1 MDINVQRKFESYPP
15 HIRPKMEYLRSLI
28 LDVAVHDKHVG
39 ELEETLKWGEPSY
52 LTTNSKS
59 GTTIRIDWKPKYP
72 DRYSLYVSC
81 KTTLVDTYRSIFPEL
96 VYEGNRAIVFDIKNE
111 IPENELRLCIDM
123 ALKYHLNKTQG

>member
-1 MDINVQRKFESYPP
+1 MELAIQNKFDSYP
-15 HIRPKMEYLRSLI
+15 KDAKAVLLQVRSLI
-28 LDVAVHDKHVG
+28 LEIAQQQDLGAV
-39 ELEETLKWGEPSY
+39 EETLKWGEPSY